1 MANICNT
8 KFLGIPLDNTFTWKT
23 HIDMIFPNLSLACFA
38 IREFRPFL
46 TQELLKIVNYSYFH
60 SNMMY
65 GIMFWENSYYSK
77 NIYILKERKKEKKL
91 SESLRGLE
99 IEIRN

>member
-1 MANICNT
+1 
-8 KFLGIPLDNTFTWKT
+8 
-23 HIDMIFPNLSLACFA
+23 
-38 IREFRPFL
+38 
-46 TQELLKIVNYSYFH
+46 
-60 SNMMY
+60 MMY